1 MNPFWTVSLFW
12 AATAVCVLVAL
23 AFVLPAL
30 LRTRTGAGKT
40 ARRDVNI
47 AVYRDQMKE
56 LEADC
61 ANGLLSS
68 AQLETARLELEA
80 RLVDDALA
88 LEDALEPGR
97 VSSRKLGYALGAV
110 LPVAAFGLYFLLG
123 NPASLMAAADAQPGA
138 ASPAMAD
145 DQSKHDFMEMVRQ
158 VEEKIRTNPNDGEA
172 WSILGKTYAVMER
185 WPDAVSAF
193 EQAVRL
199 LPQDAAAL
207 SNYAEVLAISNNYS
221 LAGKPMELASQALK
235 IDPDDMKALEL
246 SGIYA
251 YQSKNFVQASG
262 FFKRLLKGLPPES
275 PHAADILAALKDAER
290 LSQTGMSGGPDS
302 LSSPPPA
309 DSTTASAPGASIKG
323 RIDIAPALKARLA
336 ATDILFLFARTGQGG
351 PPVAAIRATAGQ
363 LPLEFEL
370 DDSTAMNPGN
380 VLTQHKQVMLVAR
393 ISKSGNPM
401 AQAGDFEGAV
411 PNVKVGASGVE
422 IVIDQIRP

>member
-12 AATAVCVLVAL
+12 AVTAVCVLIAL

-30 LRTRTGAGKT
+30 LRTRAGAGKA

-47 AVYRDQMKE
+47 AVYRDQMRE
-56 LEADC
+56 LEADY
-61 ANGLLSS
+61 ANGLLPS
-68 AQLETARLELEA
+68 AQLETARMELEA
-80 RLVDDALA
+80 RLADDALST
-88 LEDALEPGR
+88 DATPEPGHL
-97 VSSRKLGYALGAV
+97 SSRTLGLTLGAV

-123 NPASLMAAADAQPGA
+123 NPASLMAVTGAQAGTA
-138 ASPAMAD
+138 NPAMASA
-145 DQSKHDFMEMVRQ
+145 QVEHDFMAMVRQ

-172 WSILGKTYAVMER
+172 WSMLGKTYAVMER
-185 WPDAVSAF
+185 WPDALSAF

-221 LAGKPMELASQALK
+221 LAGKPMELARQALE
-235 IDPDDMKALEL
+235 IDPDDTKALEL

-251 YQSKNFVQASG
+251 FQQGNFVQAND

-275 PHAADILAALKDAER
+275 PRAVDILAAQKEAER
-290 LSQTGMSGGPDS
+290 LSQAGVSGGPDS

-309 DSTTASAPGASIKG
+309 DSKTASAPGASIKG

-336 ATDILFLFARTGQGG
+336 ATDVLFLFARAGQGG

-363 LPLEFEL
+363 LPLAFEL

-380 VLTQHKQVMLVAR
+380 ALTQHKQVMLVAR
-393 ISKSGNPM
+393 VSKSGNPM
-401 AQAGDFEGAV
+401 AQAGDFEGTV

-422 IVIDQIRP
+422 IVIDQVRP